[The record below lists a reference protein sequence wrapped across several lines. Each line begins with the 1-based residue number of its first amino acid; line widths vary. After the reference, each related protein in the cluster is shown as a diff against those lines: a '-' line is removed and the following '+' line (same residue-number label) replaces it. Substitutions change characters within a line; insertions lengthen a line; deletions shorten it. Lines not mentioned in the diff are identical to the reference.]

1 MLFNL
6 LELYDPEFIDT
17 LVSIQIKQGQ
27 IKLFPK
33 VKKWPLMT
41 FDVILRKKKNLR
53 LDFKLAFIQNFE
65 KLRFQT

>member
-17 LVSIQIKQGQ
+17 LVSIKKKQGQ

-33 VKKWPLMT
+33 VKKWPLLT
-41 FDVILRKKKNLR
+41 FKIKLRIKKNLR
-53 LDFKLAFIQNFE
+53 LN
-65 KLRFQT
+65 